1 MNKKIFSFDAE
12 TNGLWGQAF
21 SIAAI
26 VYDNTGVEIARFIG
40 RCPIEGETN
49 SWVAE
54 NVLPKMMDIPVSH
67 GSYDE
72 LLKDF
77 ADFYKS
83 NKTDADVIVHM
94 GVPVESTLLKDAHSR
109 GYIGDWDGP
118 YPLIDIAGNLQQ
130 AGENPTS
137 VDEYVTKYGLEV
149 RDFGTT
155 HNPLYDSE
163 VAAVVS
169 RHLQGRITQ

>member
-1 MNKKIFSFDAE
+1 MKKIFSFDAE
-12 TNGLWGQAF
+12 TNGLWGKAF

-26 VYDNTGVEIARFIG
+26 VYDGEGNEIARFIG

-49 SWVAE
+49 SWVSE
-54 NVLPKMMDIPVSH
+54 NVLPKMVDISESH
-67 GSYDE
+67 SSYDE

-83 NKTDADVIVHM
+83 NKSDADVIVHM
-94 GVPVESTLLKDAHSR
+94 GVPVESTLLKDAHSC
-109 GYIGDWDGP
+109 GFIGDWDGP

-130 AGENPTS
+130 AGEDPTS
-137 VDEYVTKYGLEV
+137 VDSYVTKYGLKVSEV
-149 RDFGTT
+149 NT

-163 VAAVVS
+163 VAAMVYI
-169 RHLQGRITQ
+169 HLQGRITQ